1 MSRRATIFARRVRS
15 IPLVVLGGVVLAAAA
30 PLLVLVTVATDL
42 VRRRRNR
49 FDATRLLA
57 AGLVYVWCEIIG
69 LLALFLSWLLTVG
82 SRRHR
87 VAQAFAIQRWWA
99 RSVVRAIQVVFGITI
114 AGTGTGALHPPF
126 VLVARHSSI
135 IDNLLPAWFIS
146 GPHRTHIR
154 YVMKRDLL
162 WDPCLDVAGN
172 RLPNHFVER
181 GSAASEK
188 ELAALRRLAADLGD
202 DEGVLIYPEG
212 TRSTP
217 ARRAAAVARLGT
229 SGGRLAETAARFR
242 SVMPPKPS
250 GLHAILESTAAE
262 VLVMAHRGLDGL
274 AKLSDLW
281 HGGLTGARVEVAFWR
296 ISRSQIPQGKTEQ
309 AEWLYGLWAQID
321 GWVTDHDPVPA

>member
-1 MSRRATIFARRVRS
+1 MMV
-15 IPLVVLGGVVLAAAA
+15 GGVVLTAAA
-30 PLLVLVTVATDL
+30 PLLVLVTISTDL
-42 VRRRRNR
+42 LRGRRNR
-49 FDATRLLA
+49 FDATRVLA
-57 AGLVYVWCEIIG
+57 ASLAYVWCEIIG
-69 LLALFLSWLLTVG
+69 LLSLSVSWLLTVG

-87 VAQAFAIQRWWA
+87 MSQAFAIQRWWA
-99 RSVVRAIQVVFGITI
+99 RNVLRSIRAVFGITV
-114 AGTGTGALHPPF
+114 AGTGTDALHPPF

-154 YVMKRDLL
+154 YVMKSELL

-172 RLPNHFVER
+172 RLRNHFVER
-181 GSAASEK
+181 GSRASEK
-188 ELAALRRLAADLGD
+188 ELAALGRLAADLGD
-202 DEGVLIYPEG
+202 DEGLLIYPEG

-217 ARRAAAVARLGT
+217 ARRAAALARLGT
-229 SGGRLAETAARFR
+229 TGGRLTEMAARFR

-296 ISRSQIPQGKTEQ
+296 ISRSQIPPGKTEQ

-321 GWVTDHDPVPA
+321 GWVTEHDPMPA

>member
-1 MSRRATIFARRVRS
+1 MSRRSTTFLRRLRS
-15 IPLVVLGGVVLAAAA
+15 IPLVMVGGLILTTAA
-30 PLLVLVTVATDL
+30 PLLVVITLATDL
-42 VRRRRNR
+42 SRGRRNQ

-57 AGLVYVWCEIIG
+57 GGLAYVWCEIIG
-69 LLALFLSWLLTVG
+69 LLALLTSWLLTFG
-82 SRRHR
+82 SRRR
-87 VAQAFAIQRWWA
+87 RISQAFAIQRWWA
-99 RSVVRAIQVVFGITI
+99 RNVLGSIRAVYGITVD
-114 AGTGTGALHPPF
+114 GTGTDALHPPF

-154 YVMKRDLL
+154 YVMKTELL

-172 RLPNHFVER
+172 RLRNHFVER
-181 GSAASEK
+181 GSGASEK
-188 ELAALRRLAADLGD
+188 ELAALGRLAADLGD
-202 DEGVLIYPEG
+202 DEGLLIYPEG

-217 ARRAAAVARLGT
+217 DRRASALARLRT
-229 SGGRLAETAARFR
+229 SGGRLAEMAAHFR
-242 SVMPPKPS
+242 HVMPPKPS

-281 HGGLTGARVEVAFWR
+281 RGGLTGARVEVSFWR
-296 ISRSQIPQGKTEQ
+296 ISRSQIPPGKTEQ

-321 GWVTDHDPVPA
+321 AWVNEHDPVPA